1 MTQILLFD
9 LFPMQMPSSEEI
21 KNESSPL
28 DNIDFP
34 DNTDLIL
41 SLDSKNIAL
50 TTKTENVGI
59 G

>member
-1 MTQILLFD
+1 
-9 LFPMQMPSSEEI
+9 MQMLSSEEI

-28 DNIDFP
+28 DNIDLP

>member
-1 MTQILLFD
+1 
-9 LFPMQMPSSEEI
+9 MQMPSSEEI

-28 DNIDFP
+28 DNIDLP

-41 SLDSKNIAL
+41 SLDSKSIAL
-50 TTKTENVGI
+50 MTKTENVGI

>member
-28 DNIDFP
+28 DNIDLP

-41 SLDSKNIAL
+41 SLDSKSIAL
-50 TTKTENVGI
+50 MTKTENVGI